1 MKSEEMEDTNGAD
14 INEPEQQ
21 RKLFIGGL
29 SFDTTNESLSK
40 YFTKFGEVTDSVV
53 MLDPK
58 TKKSRGFG
66 FVTFKRIKMVDAV
79 MEERPHK
86 LDGRTVTPKRAVSR
100 EDSEKPGAHATVKK
114 IFVGGIKDDT
124 NEQHLKD
131 HFRKFGLVELVEV
144 MEDRETRKKRGFAF
158 VTFADHDPVDKI
170 VSQKY
175 HTINGHNCEVRKALP
190 KNELDKHKN
199 KPGDRGPPPPEYM
212 REREREHRRSP
223 PPHAYSHDRYGPPAY
238 DRYSGHAPTYD
249 RYPPSSGYD
258 RGYPPP
264 PRGYSEYDRYGPPP
278 RDYASEY
285 DRYRDYRDF
294 PKEYSR
300 SSSSD
305 YYRREAYSE
314 RPSSYDYPPRE
325 VAKEYSSASDR
336 ERAALP
342 PSSAERERAYASSHA
357 AASHERDLPRES
369 RESRDPYP
377 RSSSSAVPPEYE
389 YSRKPEGSSNGYDY
403 SSYMNSSSS
412 YGPMKS
418 SYSSRSAAPYPSSYP
433 SSGAA
438 PSGSS
443 GQYSSSARY

>member
-1 MKSEEMEDTNGAD
+1 MKTEDIDETNGED

-29 SFDTTNESLSK
+29 SFDTTNESLSA

-53 MLDPK
+53 MMDPK

-79 MEERPHK
+79 MSERPHK

-124 NEQHLKD
+124 TEQHLKD
-131 HFRKFGLVELVEV
+131 HFRKFGIVELVEV

-212 REREREHRRSP
+212 RDRERDYRRSP
-223 PPHAYSHDRYGPPAY
+223 PPPAYGHDRYGPPGYDRYGPSSAY
-238 DRYSGHAPTYD
+238 DRYA
-249 RYPPSSGYD
+249 PSSYD

-264 PRGYSEYDRYGPPP
+264 PRDYDRYGPPP
-278 RDYASEY
+278 REYASEY
-285 DRYRDYRDF
+285 DRYREYRDY
-294 PKEYSR
+294 PREYSR
-300 SSSSD
+300 SSSD
-305 YYRREAYSE
+305 YYRREASYSD

-325 VAKEYSSASDR
+325 EYVSSSDR
-336 ERAALP
+336 ERSSALP
-342 PSSAERERAYASSHA
+342 PSTSERDRGYSSSHTT
-357 AASHERDLPRES
+357 SHERDTRDT
-369 RESRDPYP
+369 RDSRDPYS
-377 RSSSSAVPPEYE
+377 RSSSSAAPEYD
-389 YSRKPEGSSNGYDY
+389 YSRKTEGGSNGYDY
-403 SSYMNSSSS
+403 SSYMNSSSN

-418 SYSSRSAAPYPSSYP
+418 SYSSRSAGPYTSSYP
-433 SSGAA
+433 SAGAA